1 MAEIQTVVADL
12 EKSYL
17 AKEAEITSAKEEEE
31 VAATRRIR
39 LERELTEIL
48 KKLVNSR
55 TELYLAVIKQHEVAN
70 ADLRATVKKQADLLA
85 QHEAAKAEH

>member
-1 MAEIQTVVADL
+1 MSDIQTVVADL

-17 AKEAEITSAKEEEE
+17 AKEAEITSAKEDEE

-39 LERELTEIL
+39 LERELLEII

-55 TELYLAVIKQHEVAN
+55 TELYLAVIKQHEAAN
-70 ADLRATVKKQADLLA
+70 AELKATVRKQADLIA
-85 QHEAAKAEH
+85 RQEEAKAEH